1 MGTADYELGKDV
13 PFVIVP
19 LAILLDDKLSDAAKI
34 GLMVLHYFDFSDIK
48 KDDDGKLYST
58 SKGFTTIGK
67 PALREL
73 MHVSD
78 TKLKRT
84 HAEMAEHGW
93 LKRPSGRST
102 KRVLYLPDLKE
113 KSKVVNDA
121 LFNMRNKYRDEPL
134 DENELQAAQKQAA
147 KKILS
152 GSNRQEKAAKK
163 TLSGSNR
170 QKEAAQKQA
179 PNYIQD
185 NNIQDYNTTTSSE
198 ISEDSSKKLL
208 GFKIPSG
215 SSTYPNKAVNPKL
228 RKKIEAGEWD
238 RISDRELINYYKE
251 QYRLKYDQLHGPTN
265 QSLESVIKKSFF
277 NKHTRKECVHII
289 DDLFAKYDT
298 LAINHNRYPTPMIRV
313 LTQAWLLAKLKDP
326 GPNDYGNGS
335 EEEAEDSKKY
345 IEEFEAQMLLPKLDE
360 ESRAFIESIKRSDR
374 DTYNHIKMLDNS
386 LKLPSS
392 VLQLIISRDLEDL
405 ALTVNTIYNK
415 MLA

>member
-1 MGTADYELGKDV
+1 M
-13 PFVIVP
+13 
-19 LAILLDDKLSDAAKI
+19 
-34 GLMVLHYFDFSDIK
+34 
-48 KDDDGKLYST
+48 
-58 SKGFTTIGK
+58 
-67 PALREL
+67 
-73 MHVSD
+73 
-78 TKLKRT
+78 
-84 HAEMAEHGW
+84 
-93 LKRPSGRST
+93 
-102 KRVLYLPDLKE
+102 
-113 KSKVVNDA
+113 
-121 LFNMRNKYRDEPL
+121 
-134 DENELQAAQKQAA
+134 
-147 KKILS
+147 
-152 GSNRQEKAAKK
+152 
-163 TLSGSNR
+163 
-170 QKEAAQKQA
+170 
-179 PNYIQD
+179 
-185 NNIQDYNTTTSSE
+185 
-198 ISEDSSKKLL
+198 
-208 GFKIPSG
+208 
-215 SSTYPNKAVNPKL
+215 NPKL

-335 EEEAEDSKKY
+335 EEEVEDSKKY

-360 ESRAFIESIKRSDR
+360 ESLAFIESIKRSDR